1 MRIKKRDTAE
11 AILQKVLRQ
20 YKENGY
26 IQEAISEHLVESG
39 LFAETEIVKQVKTMS
54 VEPQRQMTQDQWES
68 LYKAFCEHFPAL
80 SRDLISLNINSHA
93 LRVCM
98 LTVIGIR
105 NNEQSNLLGQK
116 KQTVTNCKTNLN
128 SLLFNE
134 KTSRTLYKNLV
145 SRYNIYI
152 I

>member
-39 LFAETEIVKQVKTMS
+39 LFAETEIVKQVKAMS

-68 LYKAFCEHFPAL
+68 LYKTFCEHFPAL

-98 LTVIGIR
+98 LDRVYFFP
-105 NNEQSNLLGQK
+105 S
-116 KQTVTNCKTNLN
+116 
-128 SLLFNE
+128 
-134 KTSRTLYKNLV
+134 
-145 SRYNIYI
+145 
-152 I
+152 

>member
-39 LFAETEIVKQVKTMS
+39 LFAETEIVKQVKAMS

-68 LYKAFCEHFPAL
+68 LYKTFCEHFPAL